1 MTDEERMKVI
11 KEKWMSDADV
21 VIGEGMFLSGHKMLQ
36 HYIDMKKLKDRIILV
51 IHLYADID
59 ELGKRITERSG
70 GKELTPVRIKRL
82 KIRTKSAIQDISK
95 FKNNSDLQ
103 IHEFD
108 TTNKQNFPSFR
119 QKILEL
125 IVERK

>member
-95 FKNNSDLQ
+95 FKNNSDL
-103 IHEFD
+103 
-108 TTNKQNFPSFR
+108 
-119 QKILEL
+119 
-125 IVERK
+125 